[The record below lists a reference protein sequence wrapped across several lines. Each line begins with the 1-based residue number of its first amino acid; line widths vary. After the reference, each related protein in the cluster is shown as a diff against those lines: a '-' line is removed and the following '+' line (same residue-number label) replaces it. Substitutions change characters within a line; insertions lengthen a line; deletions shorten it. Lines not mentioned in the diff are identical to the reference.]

1 MRRVLRARVAPPEQ
15 GALLLEALMVSV
27 VITIALLG
35 SIASINI
42 ATRQRQQAS
51 QRNALTAS
59 IEVDLAE
66 IQNLAT
72 QLTCCSGECTLG
84 IPAGITPGAASPCA
98 TSNRRDDSYFF
109 PQIASAA
116 GTVDALCADPNQGII
131 SDAVLA
137 QFNALPVNA
146 DLTAAG
152 GARQPIVRLNT
163 VHNQAGNQN
172 VLQVTYTDVNR
183 EGAMVRVARI
193 VPPMARFC
201 P

>member
-1 MRRVLRARVAPPEQ
+1 
-15 GALLLEALMVSV
+15 
-27 VITIALLG
+27 
-35 SIASINI
+35 
-42 ATRQRQQAS
+42 
-51 QRNALTAS
+51 
-59 IEVDLAE
+59 
-66 IQNLAT
+66 
-72 QLTCCSGECTLG
+72 
-84 IPAGITPGAASPCA
+84 
-98 TSNRRDDSYFF
+98 
-109 PQIASAA
+109 
-116 GTVDALCADPNQGII
+116 VDALCADPNQGII

-146 DLTAAG
+146 DLTPAG